1 MKTQLSAKSL
11 EQEGARDG
19 EGVSSAVL
27 GAGTCDLSGT
37 PKVGQAEV
45 STTRPGAATYRL
57 LTYNVPRCVGLD
69 RRHAPDRIA
78 RVIEQFDPHLVALQE
93 VESRNPRTG
102 HVDQAQVISDILQTE
117 FHYHPARLR
126 GAATFGNAI
135 FSRLPMRMIRSAILP
150 GLPRLPVQSRGALW
164 VSIALEDVNLQIIN
178 THLGLLSRER
188 VLQADSLVGDEWLS
202 HPECRRQ
209 PRILCGDFNATAA
222 SRVYRL
228 FMESLRDVQRENGDI
243 PESTWPSF
251 FPILRYDHV
260 FVDPRIRVCRVRVPR
275 TPLTALASDHLP
287 LVLDFQI
294 LKEPPVDV
302 PGGGPPSSWPSTRV
316 RSSGGPR

>member
-1 MKTQLSAKSL
+1 MKTQLAAKAL
-11 EQEGARDG
+11 DREGAHED
-19 EGVSSAVL
+19 EGLKSAAL
-27 GAGTCDLSGT
+27 GARIRDLSGALT
-37 PKVGQAEV
+37 VGQPGLSLA
-45 STTRPGAATYRL
+45 RPGAATYRL
-57 LTYNVPRCVGLD
+57 LTYNVHRCVGLD

-102 HVDQAQVISDILQTE
+102 HVDQAQVISDILQAE

-150 GLPRLPVQSRGALW
+150 GLPRLRVQARGALW
-164 VSIALEDVNLQIIN
+164 VSIALDDVDLQIIN

-188 VLQADSLVGDEWLS
+188 LLQADSLVGGEWLS
-202 HPECRRQ
+202 HPDCRGQ

-222 SRVYRL
+222 SRVYRV
-228 FMESLRDVQRENGDI
+228 FMDSLRDVQKENGEI

-294 LKEPPVDV
+294 LKEPP
-302 PGGGPPSSWPSTRV
+302 R
-316 RSSGGPR
+316 